1 MKKTSKLSIISTLV
15 SLGLVLGSTTP
26 ATSAEPCT
34 FPEGGIGVDV
44 SGCDFEGRDLFN
56 GVFTGANFSNTNLIE
71 VSSRYSYWSNVNFA
85 GANLTDSIFFDANFA
100 DSVFTGANLTGANFA
115 STNLEGADLS
125 AATLTGIVSG
135 GVEGTPIL
143 PAGWIVAG
151 GYLIGPGANLT
162 GANLTGVDLTG
173 ADLTGAILTGVRAG
187 GLTGNPIALP
197 ASWGIVGGFLFGP
210 GVDLSGAKLDGLAI
224 WGMDLTGAN
233 LTGASINQT
242 AFNNTTSFEGI
253 RSGGLVGTI
262 QNINGAK
269 VVNGYIVTARANL
282 AGANLSGSDL
292 SGLNLAY
299 CNLTGADLTGADL
312 TNAYLVG
319 AEVVNTNFTFANLT
333 SAALNGNTISF
344 SKFNGANLTNANFSE
359 TAILASEFFQTDVT
373 NASFFES
380 TLLST
385 RSGDVSGVPA
395 GLPNDIQ
402 LLDGEITRV
411 FTQSLS
417 PVIEGVGKTGQTV
430 TANTL
435 ATPDGATIAYQWLR
449 NGEPIQ
455 GANTRTYLITAK
467 DVSKALTVRT
477 TLSKRSIQTQEEDSY
492 PLAVRKASIV
502 PGPVSISGTLTAGRT
517 IKVVVRPW
525 VNSIGVKFKYQ
536 WYQNGVA
543 IKFATAS
550 TYKLRISDSKKNISV
565 IVLQSLDGYNS
576 ASKQSAKK
584 KIS

>member
-1 MKKTSKLSIISTLV
+1 MKKTSKLSIISALV

-34 FPEGGIGVDV
+34 FPDGGIGVDV
-44 SGCDFEGRDLFN
+44 SGCDFEGRDFFN

-71 VSSRYSYWSNVNFA
+71 LNSRYSYWSNVNFA
-85 GANLTDSIFFDANFA
+85 GANLTDSIFFDANFQ

-125 AATLTGIVSG
+125 TATLTGIVSG

-143 PAGWIVAG
+143 PAGWIAAG

-162 GANLTGVDLTG
+162 GANLSGVNLTG

-187 GLTGNPIALP
+187 GITGNPIALP
-197 ASWGIVGGFLFGP
+197 ASWGLVGGFLFGP
-210 GVDLSGAKLDGLAI
+210 GVDLSGAKLDGLGI

-233 LTGASINQT
+233 LAGASINQT
-242 AFNNTTSFEGI
+242 AFNNTTSFQGI

-269 VVNGYIVTARANL
+269 VVNGYIVTAKA
-282 AGANLSGSDL
+282 DL
-292 SGLNLAY
+292 SGADLTGADLSALNLQEV
-299 CNLTGADLTGADL
+299 NLTGADLTGANL
-312 TNAYLVG
+312 LNSNLVG
-319 AEVVNTNFTFANLT
+319 AILVNTNFTFANLT
-333 SAALNGNTISF
+333 GANLSSNVISF
-344 SKFNGANLTNANFSE
+344 GKFNGAGLVNTNFQGAVV
-359 TAILASEFFQTDVT
+359 LASEFYQTEITGADFSGAVLT
-373 NASFFES
+373 
-380 TLLST
+380 ST
-385 RSGDVSGVPA
+385 RSGDVVGTPA
-395 GLPNDIQ
+395 ALPFDIQ
-402 LLDGEITRV
+402 IIDGEITRV
-411 FTQSLS
+411 FTQPLS
-417 PVIEGVGKTGQTV
+417 PVIEGNGETGQTLEANHA
-430 TANTL
+430 TAPEGSTV
-435 ATPDGATIAYQWLR
+435 AYQWLR

-455 GANTRTYLITAK
+455 GANTRTYLATAK
-467 DVSKALTVRT
+467 DVNNVLTVKT
-477 TLSKRSIQTQEEDSY
+477 TLSKRSIQSLVEVSG
-492 PLAVRKASIV
+492 PHAVVKGRIV
-502 PGPVSISGTLTAGRT
+502 PGPVSISGTLTPGRT
-517 IKVVVRPW
+517 IKAVVRPW
-525 VNSIGVKFKYQ
+525 VSAVGVKFKYQ

-550 TYKLRISDSKKNISV
+550 TYKLRISDSKKSISV